1 MGWRAAALGGS
12 QLQLSD
18 VFDAGIVT
26 ASLVVLAFGQRSLKR
41 VDWFLAAATGV
52 AMGLLVP
59 STSFYPLL
67 GWVAR
72 SGDAAWVGA
81 LDGVGVAAT
90 TNPTVRWPAPA
101 QWCCRLEATPRTRR
115 RARLPDGDRS
125 PAPTTRNARAQARPR
140 GRGELTAHRE
150 VGGGDGYDQQQ
161 KDVKRRRAQV
171 RRPVTNF
178 LHLHLQATLSGLV
191 RGGPSATGASP
202 TTSRPGPDPS
212 GGPRWLQAAA
222 HRESARVLGPAQGR
236 AG

>member
-1 MGWRAAALGGS
+1 MLLGLAAAPGAAIVGWRAAALGGS

-90 TNPTVRWPAPA
+90 TNP
-101 QWCCRLEATPRTRR
+101 
-115 RARLPDGDRS
+115 DGSMASASPVVLSIRS
-125 PAPTTRNARAQARPR
+125 DTSNA
-140 GRGELTAHRE
+140 E
-150 VGGGDGYDQQQ
+150 
-161 KDVKRRRAQV
+161 
-171 RRPVTNF
+171 
-178 LHLHLQATLSGLV
+178 
-191 RGGPSATGASP
+191 TGAP
-202 TTSRPGPDPS
+202 SR
-212 GGPRWLQAAA
+212 R
-222 HRESARVLGPAQGR
+222 
-236 AG
+236 